1 MSPMSNNTICLNSE
15 IKSGIFYTY
24 TEKSNEFTALAEQ
37 IRAYTSK
44 KRTILDPRTIVFLN
58 IMLSLITTVSSSIS
72 ANIFIFLVSLGIV
85 CLFKMYKKAVK
96 YIFIF
101 FLALALPFGIKALS
115 GLPIQF
121 LINSVSL
128 IAMGVQ
134 KFLPFLMAAMVIFNK
149 VDTKSLVSSLNKMK
163 LPKGIMLG
171 FTVAVRFLPTIKK
184 EMTIITNSM
193 KMRGI
198 EIGTKNIFFHP
209 IQSLEYALVPVL
221 FRATS
226 LADDMTAAALVKGA
240 ESPKTSAELFKIKF
254 GIIDYVFALSSIF
267 VVGAAIIFDFD
278 SVFMRLF

>member
-1 MSPMSNNTICLNSE
+1 MSPMSNNTVCLNSE
-15 IKSGIFYTY
+15 IKSGIFY

-37 IRAYTSK
+37 IRVYTSK

-58 IMLSLITTVSSSIS
+58 IMLSLITTISSSIS

-101 FLALALPFGIKALS
+101 FLALALPFAIKALS

-134 KFLPFLMAAMVIFNK
+134 KFLPFFMAAMVIFNK

-240 ESPKTSAELFKIKF
+240 ESPKTAAELFKIKF

>member
-1 MSPMSNNTICLNSE
+1 MSNNMVCLNSE
-15 IKSGIFYTY
+15 IKGGIFY

-37 IRAYTSK
+37 IRVYTSK

-72 ANIFIFLVSLGIV
+72 ANIFIFFVSLGIV

-267 VVGAAIIFDFD
+267 VVGAAIIFNFD

>member
-1 MSPMSNNTICLNSE
+1 MSNNTICLNSE
-15 IKSGIFYTY
+15 IKSGIFYT
-24 TEKSNEFTALAEQ
+24 EKSNEFTALAEQ
-37 IRAYTSK
+37 IRVYTSK

-85 CLFKMYKKAVK
+85 CLFKMYKKAIK
-96 YIFIF
+96 YILIF

>member
-1 MSPMSNNTICLNSE
+1 MSPMSNNTVCLNSE
-15 IKSGIFYTY
+15 IKSGIFY

-37 IRAYTSK
+37 IRVYTSK

-85 CLFKMYKKAVK
+85 CLFKMYKKAAK

>member
-1 MSPMSNNTICLNSE
+1 MSPMSNNTVCLNSE
-15 IKSGIFYTY
+15 IKSGIFY

-37 IRAYTSK
+37 IRVYTSK

-58 IMLSLITTVSSSIS
+58 IMLSLITTISSSIS

-149 VDTKSLVSSLNKMK
+149 VDTKSLVSSLNKIK

-240 ESPKTSAELFKIKF
+240 ESPKTAAELFKIKF

>member
-1 MSPMSNNTICLNSE
+1 MSPMSNNTVCLNSE
-15 IKSGIFYTY
+15 IKSGIFY

-37 IRAYTSK
+37 IRVYTSK

-72 ANIFIFLVSLGIV
+72 ANIFIFLASLGIV
-85 CLFKMYKKAVK
+85 CLFKMYKKAAK

>member
-1 MSPMSNNTICLNSE
+1 MSPMSNNTVCLNSE
-15 IKSGIFYTY
+15 IKSGIFY

-37 IRAYTSK
+37 IRVYTSK

-58 IMLSLITTVSSSIS
+58 IMLSLITTISSSIS

-101 FLALALPFGIKALS
+101 FLALALPFAIKALS

-240 ESPKTSAELFKIKF
+240 ESPKTAAELFKIKF

>member
-1 MSPMSNNTICLNSE
+1 MSNNTVCLNSE
-15 IKSGIFYTY
+15 IKSGIFY

-37 IRAYTSK
+37 IRVYTSK

-58 IMLSLITTVSSSIS
+58 IMLSLITTISSSIS

-101 FLALALPFGIKALS
+101 FLALALPFAIKALS

-134 KFLPFLMAAMVIFNK
+134 KFLPFFMAAMVIFNK

-240 ESPKTSAELFKIKF
+240 ESPKTAAELFKIKF

>member
-1 MSPMSNNTICLNSE
+1 MSPMSNNTVCLNSE
-15 IKSGIFYTY
+15 IKSGIFY

-37 IRAYTSK
+37 IRTYTSK

-101 FLALALPFGIKALS
+101 FLALALPFGIKALPD
-115 GLPIQF
+115 LPIQF

>member
-1 MSPMSNNTICLNSE
+1 MSPMSNNTVCLNSE
-15 IKSGIFYTY
+15 IKSGIFY

-37 IRAYTSK
+37 IRVYTSK

-267 VVGAAIIFDFD
+267 VVGAAIIFNFD

>member
-1 MSPMSNNTICLNSE
+1 MSPMSNNTVCLNSE
-15 IKSGIFYTY
+15 IKSGIFY

-37 IRAYTSK
+37 IRVYTSK

-58 IMLSLITTVSSSIS
+58 IMLSLITTISSSIS

-101 FLALALPFGIKALS
+101 FLALALPFEIKALS

>member
-1 MSPMSNNTICLNSE
+1 MSPMSNNTVCLNSE
-15 IKSGIFYTY
+15 IKSGIFY

-37 IRAYTSK
+37 IRVYTSK

-85 CLFKMYKKAVK
+85 YLFKMYKKAAK

-184 EMTIITNSM
+184 EMTIITTSM

-267 VVGAAIIFDFD
+267 VVGAAIIFNFD

>member
-1 MSPMSNNTICLNSE
+1 MSPMSNNTVCLNSE
-15 IKSGIFYTY
+15 IKSGIFY

-37 IRAYTSK
+37 IRVYTSK

-101 FLALALPFGIKALS
+101 FLALALPFGIKAMS

>member
-1 MSPMSNNTICLNSE
+1 MSNNMVCLNSE
-15 IKSGIFYTY
+15 IKGVIFY

-37 IRAYTSK
+37 IRVYTSK

>member
-1 MSPMSNNTICLNSE
+1 MSNNTVCLNSE
-15 IKSGIFYTY
+15 IKSGIFY

-37 IRAYTSK
+37 IRTYTSK

-101 FLALALPFGIKALS
+101 FLALALPFGIKALPD
-115 GLPIQF
+115 LPIQF

-267 VVGAAIIFDFD
+267 VVGAAIIFNFD

>member
-1 MSPMSNNTICLNSE
+1 MSNNMVCLNSE
-15 IKSGIFYTY
+15 IKGVIFY

-37 IRAYTSK
+37 IRTYTSK

-72 ANIFIFLVSLGIV
+72 ANIFIFFVSLTIV

-267 VVGAAIIFDFD
+267 VVGAAIIFNFD

>member
-15 IKSGIFYTY
+15 IKSGIFYT
-24 TEKSNEFTALAEQ
+24 EKSNEFTALAEQ
-37 IRAYTSK
+37 IRTYTSK

>member
-1 MSPMSNNTICLNSE
+1 MSPMSNNTVCLNSE
-15 IKSGIFYTY
+15 IKSRIFY

-37 IRAYTSK
+37 IRVYTSK

-58 IMLSLITTVSSSIS
+58 IMLSLITTISSSIS

-101 FLALALPFGIKALS
+101 FLALALPFAIKALS
-115 GLPIQF
+115 GFPIQF

-240 ESPKTSAELFKIKF
+240 ESPKTAAELFKIKF

>member
-1 MSPMSNNTICLNSE
+1 MSPMSNNTVCLNSE
-15 IKSGIFYTY
+15 IKSGIFY

-37 IRAYTSK
+37 IRVYTSK

-58 IMLSLITTVSSSIS
+58 IMLSLITTISSSIS

-101 FLALALPFGIKALS
+101 FLALALPFAIKALS

>member
-1 MSPMSNNTICLNSE
+1 MSNNTVCLNSE
-15 IKSGIFYTY
+15 IKSGIFY

-37 IRAYTSK
+37 IRVYTSK

-58 IMLSLITTVSSSIS
+58 IMLSLITTISSSIS

-101 FLALALPFGIKALS
+101 FLALALPFAIKALS

-240 ESPKTSAELFKIKF
+240 ESPKTAAELFKIKF

>member
-1 MSPMSNNTICLNSE
+1 MSPMSNNTVCLNSE
-15 IKSGIFYTY
+15 IKSGIFY

-37 IRAYTSK
+37 IRVYTSK

-96 YIFIF
+96 YIVIF

>member
-1 MSPMSNNTICLNSE
+1 MSNNTICLNSE
-15 IKSGIFYTY
+15 IKSGIFYT
-24 TEKSNEFTALAEQ
+24 EKSNEFTALAEQ
-37 IRAYTSK
+37 IRVYTSK

-58 IMLSLITTVSSSIS
+58 IMLSLITTISSSIS

>member
-1 MSPMSNNTICLNSE
+1 M
-15 IKSGIFYTY
+15 
-24 TEKSNEFTALAEQ
+24 
-37 IRAYTSK
+37 
-44 KRTILDPRTIVFLN
+44 DPRTIVVFEHYAFTHN
-58 IMLSLITTVSSSIS
+58 YDFFVY
-72 ANIFIFLVSLGIV
+72 FCKYFYFLVSLGIV

-101 FLALALPFGIKALS
+101 FLALALPFAIKALS
-115 GLPIQF
+115 GFPIQF

>member
-15 IKSGIFYTY
+15 LKSGIFY

-37 IRAYTSK
+37 IRVYTSK

>member
-1 MSPMSNNTICLNSE
+1 MSPMSNNTVCLNSE
-15 IKSGIFYTY
+15 IKSGIFY

-37 IRAYTSK
+37 IRVYTSK

-115 GLPIQF
+115 VLPIQF

-240 ESPKTSAELFKIKF
+240 ESPKTAAELFKIKF

>member
-1 MSPMSNNTICLNSE
+1 MSNNMVCLNSE
-15 IKSGIFYTY
+15 IKGVIFY

-37 IRAYTSK
+37 IRTYTSK

-72 ANIFIFLVSLGIV
+72 ANIFIFFVSLTIV

-101 FLALALPFGIKALS
+101 FLALALPFWIKALS
-115 GLPIQF
+115 GFPIQF

-171 FTVAVRFLPTIKK
+171 FTIAVCFLPTIKK

-267 VVGAAIIFDFD
+267 VVGAAIIFNFD

>member
-1 MSPMSNNTICLNSE
+1 MSPMSNNTVCLNSE
-15 IKSGIFYTY
+15 IKSGIFY

-96 YIFIF
+96 YIVIF

-267 VVGAAIIFDFD
+267 VVGAAIIFNFD

>member
-1 MSPMSNNTICLNSE
+1 MSNNMVCLNSE
-15 IKSGIFYTY
+15 IKGVIFY

-37 IRAYTSK
+37 IRTYTSK

-58 IMLSLITTVSSSIS
+58 IMLSLITTISSSIS

-267 VVGAAIIFDFD
+267 VVGAAIIFNFD

>member
-1 MSPMSNNTICLNSE
+1 MSNNTICLNSE
-15 IKSGIFYTY
+15 IKSGIFYT
-24 TEKSNEFTALAEQ
+24 EKSNEFTALAEQ
-37 IRAYTSK
+37 IRVYTSK

-184 EMTIITNSM
+184 EMTIITTSM

>member
-1 MSPMSNNTICLNSE
+1 MSNNTVCLNSE
-15 IKSGIFYTY
+15 IKSGIFY

-37 IRAYTSK
+37 IRVYTSK

-240 ESPKTSAELFKIKF
+240 ESPKTAAELFKIKF

-267 VVGAAIIFDFD
+267 VVGTAIIFDFD

>member
-1 MSPMSNNTICLNSE
+1 
-15 IKSGIFYTY
+15 
-24 TEKSNEFTALAEQ
+24 
-37 IRAYTSK
+37 
-44 KRTILDPRTIVFLN
+44 
-58 IMLSLITTVSSSIS
+58 
-72 ANIFIFLVSLGIV
+72 
-85 CLFKMYKKAVK
+85 
-96 YIFIF
+96 
-101 FLALALPFGIKALS
+101 
-115 GLPIQF
+115 
-121 LINSVSL
+121 
-128 IAMGVQ
+128 
-134 KFLPFLMAAMVIFNK
+134 MAAMVIFNK

-240 ESPKTSAELFKIKF
+240 ESPKTAAELFKIKF
-254 GIIDYVFALSSIF
+254 GIIDYVFAISSIF

>member
-1 MSPMSNNTICLNSE
+1 MSNNTICLNSE
-15 IKSGIFYTY
+15 IKSGIFYT
-24 TEKSNEFTALAEQ
+24 EKSNEFTALAEQ
-37 IRAYTSK
+37 IRVYTSK

-101 FLALALPFGIKALS
+101 FLALALPFAIKALS

>member
-1 MSPMSNNTICLNSE
+1 MSNNTICLNSE
-15 IKSGIFYTY
+15 IKSGIFYT
-24 TEKSNEFTALAEQ
+24 EKSNEFTALAEQ
-37 IRAYTSK
+37 IRVYTSK

-240 ESPKTSAELFKIKF
+240 ESPKTAAELFKIKF

>member
-1 MSPMSNNTICLNSE
+1 MSNNMVCLNSE
-15 IKSGIFYTY
+15 IKGVIFY

-37 IRAYTSK
+37 IRTYTSK

-72 ANIFIFLVSLGIV
+72 ANIFIFFVSLTIV

>member
-1 MSPMSNNTICLNSE
+1 MSNNTICLNSE
-15 IKSGIFYTY
+15 IKSGIFYT
-24 TEKSNEFTALAEQ
+24 EKSNEFTALAEQ
-37 IRAYTSK
+37 IRVYTSK

-254 GIIDYVFALSSIF
+254 GITDYVFALSSIF

>member
-1 MSPMSNNTICLNSE
+1 MSPMSNNTVCLNSE
-15 IKSGIFYTY
+15 IKSGIFY

-37 IRAYTSK
+37 IRVYTSK

-72 ANIFIFLVSLGIV
+72 ANIFIFLASLGIV
-85 CLFKMYKKAVK
+85 CLFKMYKKAAK

-101 FLALALPFGIKALS
+101 FLAIALPFGIKALS

-240 ESPKTSAELFKIKF
+240 ESPKTAAELFKIKF

>member
-1 MSPMSNNTICLNSE
+1 MSPMSNNTVCLNSE
-15 IKSGIFYTY
+15 IKSGIFY

-85 CLFKMYKKAVK
+85 CLFKMYKKAAK

-101 FLALALPFGIKALS
+101 FLAIALPFGIKALS

-267 VVGAAIIFDFD
+267 VVGAAIIFNFD

>member
-1 MSPMSNNTICLNSE
+1 MSNNTVCLNSE
-15 IKSGIFYTY
+15 IKSGIFY

-37 IRAYTSK
+37 IRVYTSK

-58 IMLSLITTVSSSIS
+58 IMLSLITTISSSIS

-149 VDTKSLVSSLNKMK
+149 VDTKSLVSSLNKIK

-240 ESPKTSAELFKIKF
+240 ESPKTAAELFKIKF